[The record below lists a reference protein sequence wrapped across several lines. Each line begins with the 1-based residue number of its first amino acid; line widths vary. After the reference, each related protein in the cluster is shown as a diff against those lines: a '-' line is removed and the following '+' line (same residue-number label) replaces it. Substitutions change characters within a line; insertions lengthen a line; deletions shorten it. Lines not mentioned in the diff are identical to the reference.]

1 MAENLKEKT
10 AKGIAWGAVNN
21 GATQVLNL
29 VFGIVLARKL
39 STEDYG
45 LVALLTIFTALAGC
59 IQSAG
64 FTQALANL
72 KTPTH
77 RDYNAVAWINI
88 LAGCSMYVVL
98 FFCAPLIAMFFK
110 QPLLTDI
117 SRLLFLTI
125 PISAMGIVPN
135 AKLWIELR
143 TREQTIASITGLLVS
158 GSCGVW
164 MAYNGWAYW
173 SLAWQ
178 QVIFIAVVNAIK
190 YYFTRWIP
198 TFPVDFGPIRN
209 MFRFSSKL
217 LLTNMLTVTSQNVLT
232 FIFGKILPI
241 SVVGQFSQA
250 NKWNTMANSFIS
262 GTMGSVAQPVFA
274 NAGDDV
280 GRKERIF
287 RKMLRFASFL
297 SFPLMLGLALVAHEF
312 ILLTVGPKWEPCVPL
327 LQILCMSGAF
337 IPIQSLYHNF
347 IISRGRSDF
356 YLLLVTIQ
364 IVLQIG
370 LTLSLASLGI
380 TIMVA
385 AFSALNVCFTICWHY
400 AMRRLCPLSTLTV
413 LKDTAPFALIAL
425 GCMVVVHYITLWA
438 DILWLRLALRIVI
451 AALLYAGIMK
461 LLHAKVMDECI
472 SFIRKKG

>member
-1 MAENLKEKT
+1 M
-10 AKGIAWGAVNN
+10 
-21 GATQVLNL
+21 
-29 VFGIVLARKL
+29 
-39 STEDYG
+39 
-45 LVALLTIFTALAGC
+45 
-59 IQSAG
+59 
-64 FTQALANL
+64 
-72 KTPTH
+72 
-77 RDYNAVAWINI
+77 
-88 LAGCSMYVVL
+88 
-98 FFCAPLIAMFFK
+98 
-110 QPLLTDI
+110 
-117 SRLLFLTI
+117 
-125 PISAMGIVPN
+125 
-135 AKLWIELR
+135 
-143 TREQTIASITGLLVS
+143 
-158 GSCGVW
+158 W
-164 MAYNGWAYW
+164 MACNGWAYW

-178 QVIFIAVVNAIK
+178 QVLFISVGIIMR

-198 TFPVDFGPIRN
+198 TFPVDFSPIRN

-232 FIFGKILPI
+232 FIFGKLLPI

-262 GTMGSVAQPVFA
+262 GTMNSVAQPVFA
-274 NAGDDV
+274 NAGDDM
-280 GRKERIF
+280 GRQERVF

-312 ILLTVGPKWEPCVPL
+312 ILVTVGPKWEPCVPL
-327 LQILCMSGAF
+327 LRILCIGGAF
-337 IPIQSLYHNF
+337 LPLQSLYHNF

-356 YLLLVTIQ
+356 YLYLVTIQ
-364 IVLQIG
+364 ILLQIG

-380 TIMVA
+380 TAMVA

-400 AMRRLCPLSTLTV
+400 AMRRLCPLSTLTA

-472 SFIRKKG
+472 KYLFHHHFSA